1 MMKNKGLKLAAA
13 LILAAIAMTGSYGG
27 IEQEEYEQQKAFAEH
42 LAKKEAEFERKY
54 HEIKQAND
62 AMRAKF
68 DQCREVSKTEL
79 RELLAKERS
88 KRKAGKEND

>member
-1 MMKNKGLKLAAA
+1 MKNKGKKLAAA
-13 LILAAIAMTGSYGG
+13 LILTAIVMTGSYGG

-42 LAKKEAEFERKY
+42 LAKKEVEFELKY
-54 HEIKQAND
+54 NEIKQAND

-68 DQCREVSKTEL
+68 DQCKEVSETEL

-88 KRKAGKEND
+88 KRKASMRND

>member
-1 MMKNKGLKLAAA
+1 MKNKGKKLAAA
-13 LILAAIAMTGSYGG
+13 LILAAMAMTGSYGG

-42 LAKKEAEFERKY
+42 LAKKQSEFEQTY
-54 HEIKQAND
+54 NEIKQAND

-68 DQCREVSKTEL
+68 DQCKDVSETEL

-88 KRKAGKEND
+88 KRKASMRND

>member
-1 MMKNKGLKLAAA
+1 MKNKGKKLAAA
-13 LILAAIAMTGSYGG
+13 LILAAMAMAGSYGG

-42 LAKKEAEFERKY
+42 LAKKEAEFEQKY
-54 HEIKQAND
+54 NEIKQAND

-68 DQCREVSKTEL
+68 DQCKEVNETEL

-88 KRKAGKEND
+88 KRKASMRND

>member
-1 MMKNKGLKLAAA
+1 MKSKGKKLAAA
-13 LILAAIAMTGSYGG
+13 LILAAMAMTGSYGG
-27 IEQEEYEQQKAFAEH
+27 IELEEYEQQRAFAEH
-42 LAKKEAEFERKY
+42 LTKKEAEFERKY

-68 DQCREVSKTEL
+68 DQCKEVSETEL

-88 KRKAGKEND
+88 KRKARKGND

>member
-1 MMKNKGLKLAAA
+1 MKNKGKKLAAA
-13 LILAAIAMTGSYGG
+13 LILTAIVMTGSYGG
-27 IEQEEYEQQKAFAEH
+27 IEQEEYEQQKAFTEH
-42 LAKKEAEFERKY
+42 LAKKQSEFEQTY
-54 HEIKQAND
+54 NEIKQAND

-68 DQCREVSKTEL
+68 DQCKDVSETEL

>member
-1 MMKNKGLKLAAA
+1 MKNKGIKLAAA

-42 LAKKEAEFERKY
+42 LAEKQSEFEQTY
-54 HEIKQAND
+54 NEIKQTND
-62 AMRAKF
+62 AMREKF
-68 DQCREVSKTEL
+68 DQCKEVSKTEL

-88 KRKAGKEND
+88 KRKANMRND